1 MGCKA
6 AVNTSLTSI
15 SWDISNLLTNFS
27 HGGLWV
33 ELCPLLEPVNVTL
46 FKNRDIVGVQLR
58 WGHWWT
64 SLVVQWLRLCTST
77 AEGVGSNPG
86 QGTKILRGA
95 QEIKKKK
102 KKDEVFRVGF
112 VEYDWCSYERGGRS
126 CEDTDLRGEPYVM
139 TRAKTAPMQLHNRGT
154 EDGKAALDASR
165 GKRMLHPES
174 QGAWPWR
181 CLDFRLPAFKIVR
194 RCIFV
199 VPSPQVSA
207 TWINQPWETDSLPFC
222 FQTHE
227 VLSYHSFHTP
237 GSHSQILSHSCFPN
251 LNPVFWVLGEM
262 LLLKRCPLSLLN
274 MDFLHLSFLAR
285 SRGDPRLMGIL
296 KKPALCCLP
305 QTSPLTTSSQ
315 DSVQHWAQAP
325 TPLTYREFSGLPQ
338 SMHSQ
343 ALSRHLVLFFIP
355 SKLCSF
361 DFYQSPPHRYVRDLT
376 VFTI

>member
-1 MGCKA
+1 MVHKK
-6 AVNTSLTSI
+6 
-15 SWDISNLLTNFS
+15 
-27 HGGLWV
+27 
-33 ELCPLLEPVNVTL
+33 
-46 FKNRDIVGVQLR
+46 FK
-58 WGHWWT
+58 
-64 SLVVQWLRLCTST
+64 
-77 AEGVGSNPG
+77 
-86 QGTKILRGA
+86 
-95 QEIKKKK
+95 KKKK

-154 EDGKAALDASR
+154 EDGKQPWTPAGGRECSTQSRRGRGLGDAWISDFWPSKWWEDAFLLFQAPR
-165 GKRMLHPES
+165 SVLPES
-174 QGAWPWR
+174 
-181 CLDFRLPAFKIVR
+181 I
-194 RCIFV
+194 
-199 VPSPQVSA
+199 
-207 TWINQPWETDSLPFC
+207 SLEKQIHFLSV

-274 MDFLHLSFLAR
+274 MDFSHLSFLAL

-315 DSVQHWAQAP
+315 DSVQHWARAP

-361 DFYQSPPHRYVRDLT
+361 GFYQSPPHRYVRDLT